1 MEHATLVAELT
12 SRWPEHRVGPALSR
26 ISALMDLLGNPE
38 RATPV
43 IQVAGTN
50 GKGSTCIMID
60 ALLRAAGLRT
70 GRFSSQATSRR
81 LLALRAARPPR
92 WTATR

>member
-1 MEHATLVAELT
+1 MEHTALVAELT

-26 ISALMDLLGNPE
+26 IAALMELLGNPE
-38 RATPV
+38 RSTPV

-60 ALLRAAGLRT
+60 ALLRAAGVGGGIR
-70 GRFSSQATSRR
+70 
-81 LLALRAARPPR
+81 
-92 WTATR
+92 

>member
-1 MEHATLVAELT
+1 MEHAALVAELT

-70 GRFSSQATSRR
+70 GRFSS
-81 LLALRAARPPR
+81 PH
-92 WTATR
+92 